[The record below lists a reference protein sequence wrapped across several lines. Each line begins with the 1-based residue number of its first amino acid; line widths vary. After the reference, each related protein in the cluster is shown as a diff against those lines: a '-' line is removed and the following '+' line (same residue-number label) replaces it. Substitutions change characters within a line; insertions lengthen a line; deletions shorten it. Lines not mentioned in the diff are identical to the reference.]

1 MFITCCFMHSNSSFR
16 WALLYR
22 VGCEKMCDSN
32 ISVQWRHRNTTLM
45 RSTKKKKI
53 NENENDMIIIWK
65 ASNKK
70 WYACIKISTKW
81 FQPFE
86 RKRTTINNNKR
97 MDHIFICWN
106 EQSIRNRKPEDD
118 YGFET
123 PASVCYFECGQKNTA
138 PGLGG
143 LGWNGIFRSK
153 CILLTL
159 YWNES
164 HRNSR
169 PNSISEQKIHSV
181 DLTGFN
187 LNFLTQ
193 SAFHSNHN
201 QNVY

>member
-1 MFITCCFMHSNSSFR
+1 MYSFDSRLASLNVYHMLFYAFKLFFPLSIVISSWVWENVRLEYFS
-16 WALLYR
+16 AMKTPQHHFDA
-22 VGCEKMCDSN
+22 VD
-32 ISVQWRHRNTTLM
+32 Q
-45 RSTKKKKI
+45 KKKI

-169 PNSISEQKIHSV
+169 PNSISE
-181 DLTGFN
+181 
-187 LNFLTQ
+187 
-193 SAFHSNHN
+193 
-201 QNVY
+201 